1 MGDQVGNRHVVGSPS
16 NFFFPPP
23 PFPLSPSA
31 PAQVTGPLASKDWRF
46 ADLPVEQ
53 YRLQTPGTPRQT
65 PMVPHAEP
73 DKVYDIKYFTRD
85 AKRSDIKVGGTDQ
98 LRHVTYTYSLEA
110 LAAEVAGDLQAGGAP
125 AGPPA
130 ASTFRTWQGER
141 VGLLDTLNDGYE

>member
-1 MGDQVGNRHVVGSPS
+1 MAGAGSGLLASVQRALSQV
-16 NFFFPPP
+16 
-23 PFPLSPSA
+23 PLNPLR
-31 PAQVTGPLASKDWRF
+31 VTGPLASKDWHS

-73 DKVYDIKYFTRD
+73 DEVYDIKYFTRD

-110 LAAEVAGDLQAGGAP
+110 LAAEVAGDLQGGGARRAAGGLHLPYVAGRAGGAP
-125 AGPPA
+125 RHPQ
-130 ASTFRTWQGER
+130 RR
-141 VGLLDTLNDGYE
+141 V